1 MNGNLKNADIM
12 EGVGNCLSLSNWFNY
27 PVDKIGKNKVMVE
40 VEGQKFIISAKEI
53 KN

>member
-1 MNGNLKNADIM
+1 M

-27 PVDKIGKNKVMVE
+27 PVEKIGKNKVRVE
-40 VEGQKFIISAKEI
+40 VEGQFFIISAREDKGK